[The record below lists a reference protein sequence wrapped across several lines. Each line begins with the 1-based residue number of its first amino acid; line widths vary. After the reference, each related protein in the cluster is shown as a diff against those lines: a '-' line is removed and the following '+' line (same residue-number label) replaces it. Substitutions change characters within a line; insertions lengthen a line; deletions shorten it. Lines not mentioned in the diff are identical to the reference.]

1 MVQGLHLLLISWT
14 SFPSLSVSVSDFL
27 FLPARPPPPAPRYL
41 HSLSVSFPL
50 CCAVLC
56 REWASCFMLL

>member
-27 FLPARPPPPAPRYL
+27 FLPARPPPLATFTPSP
-41 HSLSVSFPL
+41 FPSP
-50 CCAVLC
+50 CAVLC